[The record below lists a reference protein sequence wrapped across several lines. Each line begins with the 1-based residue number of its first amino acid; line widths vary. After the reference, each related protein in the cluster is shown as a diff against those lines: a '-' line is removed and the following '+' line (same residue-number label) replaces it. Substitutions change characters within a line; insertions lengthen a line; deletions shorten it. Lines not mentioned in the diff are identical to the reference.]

1 MSPYDAVAAVAPLS
15 LKSSEPRVRVM
26 LLLGSLDGG
35 GAERVA
41 VNLFNRCDARDLDLR
56 LGLLRRTGP
65 YLDEVD
71 GRRVTALPDHRGR
84 LSDWARTPRD
94 LARMITEVKPQV
106 LMTFGMGVDVL
117 TWLALARFGSD
128 RPQWICRQ
136 DSNPDAEIANLT
148 GNPVGRA
155 AVAAF
160 TRHIHRVSDG
170 FVAVAKDLAAQVD
183 QRAGP
188 TERHAQT
195 IYNPIDIATIQR
207 LAEDHLAHPPERP
220 FIVTAGRLVRQK
232 GYDILIEAFAKS
244 GAARD
249 LDLVILGQGPLEGA
263 LRTQA
268 AALGVG
274 DRVKFPGFQINPWAW
289 FARARLFVLSSRWE
303 GFGNVVAEA
312 LACGVPT
319 LVTDC
324 DFGPREQVEHTVSGW
339 ICRSEDP
346 AAMTAALDTVLT
358 NDITRKAL
366 GLRGRKRAE
375 AFDIDVIAR
384 QYTQL
389 FLQVAARQKSS
400 HRFIGWAQT
409 THRRYAAWG
418 KFARP
423 VHSVSSHKAAPTFFS
438 LRENSPSP

>member
-1 MSPYDAVAAVAPLS
+1 MSPYDAAATVVTPLVQT
-15 LKSSEPRVRVM
+15 PADMRARVM

-41 VNLFNRCDARDLDLR
+41 VNLLNRCNPHALDIR

-71 GRRVTALPDHRGR
+71 ADKVTALPDHRGR
-84 LSDWARTPRD
+84 LADWMATPAH
-94 LARMITEVKPQV
+94 LARMIGEVRPDV
-106 LMTFGMGVDVL
+106 LMTFGMGVDAL
-117 TWLALARFGSD
+117 TWPALKLMGRD
-128 RPQWICRQ
+128 RPRWICRQ

-148 GNPVGRA
+148 SHRLGRA
-155 AVAAF
+155 VVAGA
-160 TRHIHRVSDG
+160 TRHIHRAADG
-170 FVAVAKDLAAQVD
+170 FVAVARDLAAKVD
-183 QRAGP
+183 RQAGSGARRAQ
-188 TERHAQT
+188 A
-195 IYNPIDIATIQR
+195 IYNPIDIATIQA
-207 LAEDHLAHPPERP
+207 LAADGLAHPPERP

-268 AALGVG
+268 VALGVG

-289 FARARLFVLSSRWE
+289 FAQARLFVLSSRWE

-339 ICRSEDP
+339 ITRTEDP
-346 AAMTAALDTVLT
+346 SAMAAALDTLLDNDVL
-358 NDITRKAL
+358 RAAL
-366 GLRGRKRAE
+366 GVRGRSRAE

-384 QYTQL
+384 EYTRL
-389 FLQVAARQKSS
+389 FLEVAE
-400 HRFIGWAQT
+400 
-409 THRRYAAWG
+409 RRET
-418 KFARP
+418 
-423 VHSVSSHKAAPTFFS
+423 VDAPAS
-438 LRENSPSP
+438 LPFVRRVETA

>member
-1 MSPYDAVAAVAPLS
+1 MSPYDAAAAVVTPLAQAPAGA
-15 LKSSEPRVRVM
+15 RARIM

-41 VNLFNRCDARDLDLR
+41 VNLLNRCDSHALDIR

-71 GRRVTALPDHRGR
+71 ADKVTALPDHQGR
-84 LSDWARTPRD
+84 LVDWIHTPAN
-94 LARMITEVKPQV
+94 LARMIGEVRPDV
-106 LMTFGMGVDVL
+106 LMTFGMGVDAL
-117 TWLALARFGSD
+117 TWPALKLMRQG
-128 RPQWICRQ
+128 RPRWICRQ

-148 GNPVGRA
+148 RHPLGRA
-155 AVAAF
+155 AVGWA
-160 TRHIHRVSDG
+160 TRRIHRAADG
-170 FVAVAKDLAAQVD
+170 FVAVARDLAAKVD
-183 QRAGP
+183 RQAGSGARRAQ
-188 TERHAQT
+188 A
-195 IYNPIDIATIQR
+195 IYNPIDIASIQA
-207 LAEDHLAHPPERP
+207 LAADGLAHPPERP

-232 GYDILIEAFAKS
+232 GYDILIEAFARS

-268 AALGVG
+268 VALGVG

-289 FARARLFVLSSRWE
+289 FAQARLFVLSSRWE

-339 ICRSEDP
+339 ITRSEDP
-346 AAMTAALDTVLT
+346 AAMATALDTLLANDVL
-358 NDITRKAL
+358 RAAL
-366 GLRGRKRAE
+366 GVRGRRRAE

-384 QYTQL
+384 EYTRL
-389 FLQVAARQKSS
+389 FLQVAAGRE
-400 HRFIGWAQT
+400 A
-409 THRRYAAWG
+409 
-418 KFARP
+418 
-423 VHSVSSHKAAPTFFS
+423 VDAPAS
-438 LRENSPSP
+438 LRRHMRSVETA

>member
-1 MSPYDAVAAVAPLS
+1 MSPYDAAATVVTPLVQT
-15 LKSSEPRVRVM
+15 PADARARVM

-41 VNLFNRCDARDLDLR
+41 VNLLNRCDPHALDIR

-71 GRRVTALPDHRGR
+71 ANKVTALPDHRGH
-84 LSDWARTPRD
+84 LADWVRTPAN
-94 LARMITEVKPQV
+94 LARMIGEVRPDV

-117 TWLALARFGSD
+117 TWPALKLMGRD
-128 RPQWICRQ
+128 RPRWICRQ

-148 GNPVGRA
+148 GDLLGRA
-155 AVAAF
+155 VVAGA
-160 TRHIHRVSDG
+160 TRHIHRSADG
-170 FVAVAKDLAAQVD
+170 FVAVARDLAARVD
-183 QRAGP
+183 RQAGSGARRAQ
-188 TERHAQT
+188 A
-195 IYNPIDIATIQR
+195 IYNPIDIATIQA
-207 LAEDHLAHPPERP
+207 LAADRLAHPPERP

-232 GYDILIEAFAKS
+232 GYDILIEAFARS

-249 LDLVILGQGPLEGA
+249 LDLVILGQGPLEDV
-263 LRTQA
+263 LKVQA

-289 FARARLFVLSSRWE
+289 FAQARLFVLSSRWE

-339 ICRSEDP
+339 ITRSEDP
-346 AAMTAALDTVLT
+346 GAMAAALDTLLT
-358 NDITRKAL
+358 NDVLRVAL
-366 GLRGRKRAE
+366 GVRGRGRAE

-384 QYTQL
+384 EYTRL
-389 FLQVAARQKSS
+389 FLHVAGQRE
-400 HRFIGWAQT
+400 T
-409 THRRYAAWG
+409 
-418 KFARP
+418 
-423 VHSVSSHKAAPTFFS
+423 VDAPAS
-438 LRENSPSP
+438 LPFVGRVETA

>member
-1 MSPYDAVAAVAPLS
+1 MSPYDVADAVVTPLVQT
-15 LKSSEPRVRVM
+15 PAGARARVM

-41 VNLFNRCDARDLDLR
+41 VNLLNRCDSHALDIR

-71 GRRVTALPDHRGR
+71 ADKVTALPDHRGR
-84 LSDWARTPRD
+84 LADWIATPAN
-94 LARMITEVKPQV
+94 LARMIGEVRPDV
-106 LMTFGMGVDVL
+106 LMTFGMGVDAL
-117 TWLALARFGSD
+117 TWPALKLMRHR
-128 RPQWICRQ
+128 RPRWICRQ

-148 GNPVGRA
+148 THPLGRA
-155 AVAAF
+155 VVAGA
-160 TRHIHRVSDG
+160 TRHIHRAADG
-170 FVAVAKDLAAQVD
+170 FVAVARDLAAKVD
-183 QRAGP
+183 RQAGSGVRRAQ
-188 TERHAQT
+188 A
-195 IYNPIDIATIQR
+195 IYNPIDIATVQALAADR
-207 LAEDHLAHPPERP
+207 LTHPPERP

-232 GYDILIEAFAKS
+232 GYDILIEAFARS

-289 FARARLFVLSSRWE
+289 FAQARLFVLSSRWE

-324 DFGPREQVEHTVSGW
+324 DFGPREQIEHAVSGW
-339 ICRSEDP
+339 ITRSEDP
-346 AAMTAALDTVLT
+346 AAMAGALDTLLT
-358 NDITRKAL
+358 NDVLRVAL
-366 GLRGRKRAE
+366 GLRGRGRAE

-384 QYTQL
+384 DYTRL
-389 FLQVAARQKSS
+389 FLQVAAGRE
-400 HRFIGWAQT
+400 
-409 THRRYAAWG
+409 AAE
-418 KFARP
+418 
-423 VHSVSSHKAAPTFFS
+423 APAS
-438 LRENSPSP
+438 LRRRIGRVETA